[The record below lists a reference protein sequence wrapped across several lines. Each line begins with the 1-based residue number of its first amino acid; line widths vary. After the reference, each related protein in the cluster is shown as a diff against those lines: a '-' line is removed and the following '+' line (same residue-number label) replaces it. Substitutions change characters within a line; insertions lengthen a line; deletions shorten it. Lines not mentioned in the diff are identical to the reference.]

1 MFLVRTITR
10 AKWEFRSDLDAVS
23 ADAITGDLRTKS
35 NTLSFW
41 RCASEAEDDLT
52 ETALAIA
59 AGRDK
64 IDKLEIVWLVASDL
78 QADGQTLKNTDGR
91 TPLKAFINRHVDICQ
106 LDYVRLGR
114 ISDRVVSAMDADQY
128 LRFTPSSVKKPLVN
142 AVRQNR
148 IVLGDLKG
156 KTGDEVKNYLNG

>member
-1 MFLVRTITR
+1 M
-10 AKWEFRSDLDAVS
+10 
-23 ADAITGDLRTKS
+23 
-35 NTLSFW
+35 SFW
-41 RCASEAEDDLT
+41 RCTSEADDDLT
-52 ETALAIA
+52 ATALAIA

-91 TPLKAFINRHVDICQ
+91 TPLKALIKRHVDICQ

-114 ISDRVVSAMDADQY
+114 IADRVVLAIDADQY
-128 LRFTPSSVKKPLVN
+128 LRFTPSSVKQLLVN
-142 AVRQNR
+142 AVSQNR

-156 KTGDEVKNYLNG
+156 KTGDDVKNCLNG

>member
-1 MFLVRTITR
+1 M
-10 AKWEFRSDLDAVS
+10 
-23 ADAITGDLRTKS
+23 
-35 NTLSFW
+35 SFW
-41 RCASEAEDDLT
+41 RCTSEADDDLT
-52 ETALAIA
+52 ATALAIA

-91 TPLKAFINRHVDICQ
+91 TPLKALIKRHVDICQ

-114 ISDRVVSAMDADQY
+114 IADRVVSAMDADQY
-128 LRFTPSSVKKPLVN
+128 LRFTPSSVKQLLVN
-142 AVRQNR
+142 AVSQNR

-156 KTGDEVKNYLNG
+156 KTGDEVKNCLNG

>member
-1 MFLVRTITR
+1 M
-10 AKWEFRSDLDAVS
+10 
-23 ADAITGDLRTKS
+23 
-35 NTLSFW
+35 SFW
-41 RCASEAEDDLT
+41 RCTSEAEDDLT
-52 ETALAIA
+52 ETALTIA

-91 TPLKAFINRHVDICQ
+91 TPLKALIKRHVDICQ

-114 ISDRVVSAMDADQY
+114 IADRVVSAMDADQY
-128 LRFTPSSVKKPLVN
+128 LRFTPSSVKKLLVN
-142 AVRQNR
+142 AVSQNR

>member
-1 MFLVRTITR
+1 M
-10 AKWEFRSDLDAVS
+10 
-23 ADAITGDLRTKS
+23 
-35 NTLSFW
+35 SFW
-41 RCASEAEDDLT
+41 RCTSEADDDLT

-91 TPLKAFINRHVDICQ
+91 TPLKALIKRHVDICQ

-114 ISDRVVSAMDADQY
+114 IADRVVSAMDADQY
-128 LRFTPSSVKKPLVN
+128 LRFTPSSVKKLLVN
-142 AVRQNR
+142 AVSQNR